1 MLNTLQIT
9 SNLLKVRW
17 VIGLLRSLPLR
28 CSESDPEKLLGVS
41 LARRGLCWRRRPK
54 VSLIIYKQ
62 DDIPILRKKKST
74 FFFFQL
80 LLLLP
85 LTQHRCSGFVIRLHE
100 SH

>member
-17 VIGLLRSLPLR
+17 VIGLLRSFPLR

-62 DDIPILRKKKST
+62 DDIRISKEKKKKVL
-74 FFFFQL
+74 FFSFNS
-80 LLLLP
+80 
-85 LTQHRCSGFVIRLHE
+85 CSCSR
-100 SH
+100 